1 MRTRRVVLVVAGL
14 VLVAGCSG
22 GSDEGEA
29 ARSSALPAETN
40 LPAETTL
47 SSGTTLPAPSVQ
59 GSTYDVPDDLDEF
72 GPGDVL
78 AVEALPPVER
88 LAGAVRYRV
97 LYASED
103 LGGQSVAVSGVVLI
117 PTGTPPA
124 GGWPV
129 VSWGHGTTGVADVC
143 APSLTDNLFY
153 NEYAQEA
160 STLLHA
166 GYAVVASDYPGLGTP
181 GMHSYLVGV
190 DEANAM
196 VDIVT
201 AAHVLSRDLSPTW
214 FAVGHSQGGQA
225 ALFATR
231 AAARAPDLLLAGAV
245 AIAPASGLHLAL
257 PAISSGGVPADVVYG
272 VYMLAGLSTVDDGFR
287 LEDALGPA
295 GLAQLDLIVE
305 DGCLLDAYPKLDAAE
320 IGHVFDLTPERA
332 AELSEQVALHG
343 NSENEPVVGPVL
355 VVQGE
360 DDHDVPLG
368 LTDLMV
374 QTLAEAGSP
383 VDYRTYPGQGH
394 DQVIGPSVCDRLAW
408 MAEHGGPV
416 VAGCTPYETDLS

>member
-1 MRTRRVVLVVAGL
+1 MRIRHVLLAVAAVGL
-14 VLVAGCSG
+14 VGCSG
-22 GSDEGEA
+22 GSDDGGASPSSTTA
-29 ARSSALPAETN
+29 AVA
-40 LPAETTL
+40 TTP
-47 SSGTTLPAPSVQ
+47 SVDTTLPAPVVQ

-72 GPGDVL
+72 DPGDVL

-88 LAGAVRYRV
+88 LAGASRDRL
-97 LYASED
+97 LYVSED
-103 LGGQSVAVSGVVLI
+103 LDGQSVAVSGVVLV

-160 STLLHA
+160 STLLNA

-201 AAHVLSRDLSPTW
+201 AAHTLSDDLSPTW

-231 AAARAPDLLLAGAV
+231 AAARAPDLPLAGAV

-257 PAISSGGVPADVVYG
+257 PAISSGGAPADVVYG
-272 VYMLAGLSTVDDGFR
+272 VYMLAGLSTVDEGFR

-295 GLAQLDLIVE
+295 GLAHRELILE

-320 IGHVFDLTPERA
+320 IGHVFALTPERA
-332 AELSEQVALHG
+332 TELSEQIALHG
-343 NSENEPVVGPVL
+343 NPENEPVVGPVL

-408 MAEHGGPV
+408 MAEHGGPA